1 MLKFLHN
8 IYECCICVTHFG
20 GGGGGGGGL
29 YCENDHKNVKI
40 LETIN

>member
-20 GGGGGGGGL
+20 GGGGGGVVFIAKTTTKTL
-29 YCENDHKNVKI
+29 KYLK
-40 LETIN
+40 L

>member
-20 GGGGGGGGL
+20 GGGGVVFIAKTTTKTL
-29 YCENDHKNVKI
+29 KYLK
-40 LETIN
+40 L